1 MLDIPSEIPK
11 RGHSSITGVTLRSNG
26 IKDMMKVNR
35 SLENRGILLKGNTGK
50 SISQDGELFSY
61 LGTLMGVSLPL
72 MKNVFMLLA

>member
-1 MLDIPSEIPK
+1 
-11 RGHSSITGVTLRSNG
+11 
-26 IKDMMKVNR
+26 MMKVNR